1 METLSAI
8 PIRKPWID
16 MILDGLKTWEIRT
29 KFTKKI
35 GRVALIRSGSGT
47 VVATATLAEVIELTP
62 EVIIA
67 NKQKMGMENL
77 TVDEA
82 NDLWGSYAWVLK
94 DVVRFQSPVSY
105 KHPSGAVTW
114 VTLDEETT
122 GKVLEEEKRSRESI

>member
-1 METLSAI
+1 MLTLSAI
-8 PIRKPWID
+8 PIRTPWID
-16 MILDGLKTWEIRT
+16 MILDGSKTWEIRS
-29 KFTKKI
+29 KNTKKI

-47 VVATATLAEVIELTP
+47 VVATASLAEVIELTP
-62 EVIIA
+62 EVILA
-67 NKQKMGMENL
+67 NKQKMGMGNM

-94 DVVRFQSPVSY
+94 DVVRFKSPVLY

-122 GKVLEEEKRSRESI
+122 GRVLEEEERSKESI